1 MCICEFCHTPFCN
14 RPQVKQPR
22 ACKNCQRLR
31 QQANELEWRERHP
44 DLYDKKYHAIKKQ
57 LRDDALTKRAE
68 LAIEYLRAG
77 ALIKGDRINI
87 EKFGLKISEL
97 FFRVGIFEINKL
109 WPPNSGLNPRTC

>member
-68 LAIEYLRAG
+68 LAIEYRLVKNICG
-77 ALIKGDRINI
+77 LIPEPATSQACDR
-87 EKFGLKISEL
+87 G
-97 FFRVGIFEINKL
+97 
-109 WPPNSGLNPRTC
+109 